1 MKIAMLF
8 PGQGS
13 QYVGMGKMLCEQF
26 EVAKKTF
33 EEANDALQY
42 NIQKLCFEGSLDE
55 LTKTENSQPAILT
68 ASVAAFRVYTQEIGV
83 NPDFLAGHSLGE
95 YSALVCSEV
104 IDFTDAVRIVRQRGR
119 LMQEAVPVGVGAMA
133 AVAGI
138 DVCLLEKECEKHSEI
153 SGETVGVS
161 NYNAPDQVVI
171 SGNIAAIEIL
181 SEKFTAMGAHVVRLN
196 VSAPFHCP
204 LMQQAADNLNKELQK
219 YSYNEFKYPVIA
231 NINAQAY
238 KTSDEIVDTL
248 TKQVVMPVRWSETMN
263 YLKGQDV
270 DIAIE
275 MGPKTV
281 LKNLMKR
288 NIKEIPVY
296 SFEADEHIAVVKKQL
311 PDTVKQGA
319 KSKGNLMLLI
329 TRCMGVAVCT
339 KNSNWDENEYQ
350 KGVVEPFRN
359 IKQKQIKLEE
369 EGVEPTLAQAEEAML
384 MLRSVFKTKGTPEKE
399 QTERFNQILK
409 ETDTEHYF
417 QNFIV

>member
-26 EVAKKTF
+26 EIAKKTF
-33 EEANDALQY
+33 QEANDALDY

-68 ASVAAFRVYTQEIGV
+68 ASVAAFRVYTQEIGAV
-83 NPDFLAGHSLGE
+83 PDFLAGHSLGE
-95 YSALVCSEV
+95 YSALVCAGG
-104 IDFTDAVRIVRQRGR
+104 IDFTDAVKIVRQRGR
-119 LMQEAVPVGVGAMA
+119 FMQEAVPIGTGAMA
-133 AVAGI
+133 AIAGI
-138 DVCLLEKECEKHSEI
+138 DSCVIEKECEKYSE
-153 SGETVGVS
+153 SSSQTVGVS
-161 NYNAPDQVVI
+161 NYNAPDQTVI

-196 VSAPFHCP
+196 VSAPFHCS

-231 NINAQAY
+231 NINAQPY

-248 TKQVVMPVRWSETMN
+248 TKQVVNPVRWSESMN
-263 YLKGQDV
+263 YLKGHDV
-270 DIAIE
+270 DFAIE

-288 NIKEIPVY
+288 NIKEVPVY
-296 SFEADEHIAVVKKQL
+296 SFETEEHIAAVKNQL
-311 PDTVKQGA
+311 PDTGKQST
-319 KSKGNLMLLI
+319 KNRGNLMLLI

-339 KNSNWDENEYQ
+339 KNSNWDDNEYQ
-350 KGVVEPFRN
+350 KGVVEPYRS

-369 EGVEPTLAQAEEAML
+369 EGIEPTLEQAEEALL
-384 MLRSVFKTKGTPEKE
+384 MLKSVFKTKGTSEKE
-399 QTERFNQILK
+399 QVERFNQILK
-409 ETDTEHYF
+409 ETGTEYCF